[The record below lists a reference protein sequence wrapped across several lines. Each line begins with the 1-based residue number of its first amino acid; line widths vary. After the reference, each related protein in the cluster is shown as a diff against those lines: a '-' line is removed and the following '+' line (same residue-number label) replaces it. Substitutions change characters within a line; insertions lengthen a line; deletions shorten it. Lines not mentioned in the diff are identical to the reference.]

1 MTKKHRFY
9 KDEYG
14 WFIDLKW
21 FPFNRAHLAMV
32 CGADKLLDTLSEG
45 RDEVRLKISTSR
57 FGMKMPNRLE
67 RRIKLGL
74 LSGATYEVVSPEIA
88 FETSYLDKNHLWL
101 CAVTLLVFGYYPKN
115 IYYEVVCYE

>member
-1 MTKKHRFY
+1 MTRTYRFY

-32 CGADKLLDTLSEG
+32 CGADTFLDILSNNSV
-45 RDEVRLKISTSR
+45 EVILKVSTKEFCGSD
-57 FGMKMPNRLE
+57 KLE

-74 LSGATYEVVSPEIA
+74 LRGATYEVMSPEIE
-88 FETSYLDKNHLWL
+88 FQTSFLDKKNLWL
-101 CAVTLLVFGYYPKN
+101 CAVTLLVFGHYPKN
-115 IYYEVVCYE
+115 IYYTVV

>member
-1 MTKKHRFY
+1 MRTYRFY

-32 CGADKLLDTLSEG
+32 CGADDLLDILSDG
-45 RDEVRLKISTSR
+45 KDEVRLKISTGIFRVGKYYIS
-57 FGMKMPNRLE
+57 NRLY
-67 RRIKLGL
+67 RVRKLGFL
-74 LSGATYEVVSPEIA
+74 NGAVYEPSFHKIENKI
-88 FETSYLDKNHLWL
+88 FEKNQLWI

-115 IYYEVVCYE
+115 IYYSVV